1 MSIDALKESEPLPVD
16 GSDSEIGGGDG
27 ERQVDPRG
35 KPELRAIAAD
45 LERVYQECMNDGSDE
60 STANTIACERVL
72 GKTKR
77 LGLGCSSSKKGTR
90 SNLSSVAR
98 DEEIAALKEDN
109 QTLKDEMNQ
118 MQSTMKAMVEY
129 FRAQGVEFHPHNP
142 PGDDN

>member
-1 MSIDALKESEPLPVD
+1 METFSPNVGDEEKCAFSIFSEVAND
-16 GSDSEIGGGDG
+16 ND
-27 ERQVDPRG
+27 
-35 KPELRAIAAD
+35 
-45 LERVYQECMNDGSDE
+45 QECMNDGSDE

-77 LGLGCSSSKKGTR
+77 LGLGCSSSKKGAR

-129 FRAQGVEFHPHNP
+129 FRAQGVEFHPQNP